1 MPTLED
7 AIALALEAHRGQ
19 VDKGGQPYILHPL
32 RVMLRM
38 ESEVE
43 RVVGILHDVVEDTW
57 YTKEDLRSRGY
68 PTEVLEPL
76 DCLTKRPG
84 EEYEDF
90 IKRIEPNPL
99 ARRVKL
105 MDIEDNM
112 DVRRLSTMT
121 ENDLQR
127 LERYRKAWAELKR
140 GS

>member
-43 RVVGILHDVVEDTW
+43 KVVGILHDVVEDTW
-57 YTKEDLRSRGY
+57 YTQEDLRSRGY

-76 DCLTKRPG
+76 DCLIKRPG